1 MKNIIKVLINMI
13 FIVIITVNNINGQS
27 KKLKI
32 NTKAP
37 NIIIEDIFE
46 KKMDLAA
53 LNGTK
58 KVLITF
64 HRYASCPICNF
75 KLKELVKHYKE
86 LSAAG
91 LEIVMFIESSKP
103 KILQSIKGL
112 EIPFYLVSDPE
123 NIYYKKY
130 GVKRNTLK
138 LVTGMLNKNTR
149 KMLREN
155 WHVEGK
161 REGEGFNNRM
171 GADFI
176 IDLNGNIEDLQYDR
190 YFGDGMDITRVKNLV
205 VK

>member
-1 MKNIIKVLINMI
+1 MKNRLKVI
-13 FIVIITVNNINGQS
+13 FIIFLCNFNIFSQN
-27 KKLKI
+27 KKLEI

-37 NIIIEDIFE
+37 NIIIEDVFE
-46 KKMDLAA
+46 KKLDLAA

-75 KLKELVKHYKE
+75 KLKELIKNYQE
-86 LSAAG
+86 LKAAG

-103 KILQSIKGL
+103 KILQATKGL
-112 EIPFYLVSDPE
+112 EIPFYLISDVD
-123 NIYYKKY
+123 NVYYKKY
-130 GVKRNTLK
+130 GVKRNTIK
-138 LVTGMLNKNTR
+138 MITGLLNKKTR

-161 REGEGFNNRM
+161 REGEGYSNRM
-171 GADFI
+171 GADFV
-176 IDLNGNIEDLQYDR
+176 IDLNGNIEDLQYGR
-190 YFGDGMDITRVKNLV
+190 YFGDGIDINRVKNLV